1 MYTPNQKI
9 FAKCNVTINQLAPVK
24 LKWYVLEPNGVQK
37 DNAVVADA
45 VSKYVKDKINAT
57 LEMVYLDWSYNDK
70 LKLITA
76 SGENFD
82 MCFSASWYDYSVYVA
97 KGAFMA
103 LNDIFPKYAPK
114 TFASINPAYKKG
126 PLVDG
131 KLYAIPTEQNLAFSY
146 GLVFNKKYVDKYKFD
161 TTKIKTLKDLE
172 PMLATI
178 KKSEPTLVPIP
189 CGGGVNEDLIFERLG
204 GDNFGKTVRLK
215 NGDAKVYN
223 QYEYPEYVDLMK
235 LSHSW
240 FEKGYIEKDIATED
254 LVGGPDKYFKA
265 GNWFAMESTV
275 FPGKDGELSAT
286 YGYPITQQILTP
298 AYITPDDTTGS
309 MMSISATS
317 KNPSRAMMLIELLH
331 QDKYFL
337 NLFKNGIEG
346 VHFVRK
352 ANNIIDFPAGVN
364 TTNSPYNTGITWTV
378 GNQLLDYL
386 RPSEDPNKWS
396 ILKKWN
402 DSAKESPFIGF
413 NFDSQPVKAEM
424 ASVTD
429 LISKKYSVILKS
441 GCSIDPVEVL
451 PKILD
456 EIKKAGGDKI
466 IAEKQKQLN
475 AFLATKK

>member
-1 MYTPNQKI
+1 MKKSLVIILSIMLILAMTLPVAAVSSIAVKSIKLDNSKVILDVGQTSNLKVTFEPANTSQTKVTYVTSNKNVATVDGSGVITGVHGGYATITVYTLNQKI

-57 LEMVYLDWSYNDK
+57 LDMEYLDWSYNDK

-82 MCFSASWYDYSVYVA
+82 MCFSASWWDYSVYVA

-146 GLVFNKKYVDKYKFD
+146 GLLFNKKYVDKYKFD

-189 CGGGVNEDLIFERLG
+189 GGGGVNEDLIFERLG

-215 NGDAKVYN
+215 NGDTKVYN

-240 FEKGYIEKDIATED
+240 YEKGYIEKDIATEQ
-254 LVGGPDKYFKA
+254 LVGGNDQYFKA
-265 GNWFAMESTV
+265 GNWFAIESTV
-275 FPGKDGELSAT
+275 FPGKDGEMSAS

-309 MMSISATS
+309 MMSISSNS

-337 NLFKNGIEG
+337 NLFKSGIEG

-352 ANNIIDFPAGVN
+352 ANNIID
-364 TTNSPYNTGITWTV
+364 
-378 GNQLLDYL
+378 
-386 RPSEDPNKWS
+386 RK
-396 ILKKWN
+396 
-402 DSAKESPFIGF
+402 
-413 NFDSQPVKAEM
+413 
-424 ASVTD
+424 SV
-429 LISKKYSVILKS
+429 V
-441 GCSIDPVEVL
+441 
-451 PKILD
+451 
-456 EIKKAGGDKI
+456 
-466 IAEKQKQLN
+466 
-475 AFLATKK
+475 